1 MTLGIEIDIN
11 VIREIIDISKYGK
24 ALIKKK
30 LVDKLML
37 EKYPSAEVR
46 TLLPQKKRDKVD
58 KGFDLFF
65 FLFTPFVGFSDL
77 LNSIRLLG
85 TSFGKKI

>member
-37 EKYPSAEVR
+37 EKYP
-46 TLLPQKKRDKVD
+46 
-58 KGFDLFF
+58 F
-65 FLFTPFVGFSDL
+65 
-77 LNSIRLLG
+77 
-85 TSFGKKI
+85 